1 MSEPKDNLISEYRP
15 LTEVI
20 EQARNE
26 IDVNKAINVIWRY
39 EDRELMLHLPID
51 VLQGSLSYKNE
62 IKQLERLL
70 ANGLM
75 MFTLEDFQLRNP
87 KANVPKSLKEAI
99 DVFVCRRSACLE
111 SIFHIEKSEEV
122 KDKLDSH
129 QGQVEINRIPL
140 NNLLFSIHPN
150 LRGLDKGK
158 EDSNL
163 ESQEDYPYTDSE
175 LHTMLKKEGFRAIP
189 ILLEQE
195 I

>member
-26 IDVNKAINVIWRY
+26 IDVNEAINVIWRY
-39 EDRELMLHLPID
+39 DDRELMLHLPID
-51 VLQGSLSYKNE
+51 VLQGSLSYKNKVE
-62 IKQLERLL
+62 QLERLL

-75 MFTLEDFQLRNP
+75 MFTLEDFQLTNP
-87 KANVPKSLKEAI
+87 TANVPKSLKNAI
-99 DVFVCRRSACLE
+99 DVFVCRRPACLE
-111 SIFHIEKSEEV
+111 SIFDIEKLEEV

-158 EDSNL
+158 EDIDS
-163 ESQEDYPYTDSE
+163 EFQEDYPYTDSE
-175 LHTMLKKEGFRAIP
+175 LHTMLKEKGFRAIP
-189 ILLEQE
+189 ILLE
-195 I
+195 